1 MAEEIIQTQPGAAN
15 GRDEEIGKEIGGV
28 GGAVT
33 GAVAGAMAGP
43 VGAVIGAV
51 VGGVAGAGASKAAVH
66 QVDKVD
72 DDSTISGIG
81 PNTHAEVSGA
91 AYHAE
96 AKTENTLGMN
106 GLPGTQ
112 TGGYDIDGTPD
123 TRGITEKVSDA
134 VTGDRIDDKTGKP
147 VA

>member
-1 MAEEIIQTQPGAAN
+1 MAEQIIQTQPGDAN

-51 VGGVAGAGASKAAVH
+51 IGGVTGAVASKAAVH

-81 PNTHAEVSGA
+81 ANTHANVSNT
-91 AYHAE
+91 AYNAE
-96 AKTENTLGMN
+96 EKTENALGMN
-106 GLPGTQ
+106 GVPGKQ
-112 TGGYDIDGTPD
+112 IGGHDIDGTPD
-123 TRGITEKVSDA
+123 ERGITEKIADA

>member
-1 MAEEIIQTQPGAAN
+1 MADTIIQTQPGAAN

-51 VGGVAGAGASKAAVH
+51 VGGVAGAVASKAAVH
-66 QVDKVD
+66 EVDKVD
-72 DDSTISGIG
+72 DDNTVSGIG
-81 PNTHAEVSGA
+81 ANTHANVSNA
-91 AYHAE
+91 AYNAE
-96 AKTENTLGMN
+96 AKTENTLGLN
-106 GLPGTQ
+106 GLPGVQ
-112 TGGYDIDGTPD
+112 TGGHDIDGTPD
-123 TRGITEKVSDA
+123 TRGITEKAADA
-134 VTGDRIDDKTGKP
+134 LTGDRIDDKTGKP

>member
-1 MAEEIIQTQPGAAN
+1 MADTIIQTQPGAAN

-33 GAVAGAMAGP
+33 GAIAGAMAGP
-43 VGAVIGAV
+43 VGAVVGAV
-51 VGGVAGAGASKAAVH
+51 IGGVTGAVASKAAVH

-72 DDSTISGIG
+72 DDNTISGIG
-81 PNTHAEVSGA
+81 AHTHENVSNA
-91 AYHAE
+91 AYNAE

-112 TGGYDIDGTPD
+112 TGGYDMDGTPD
-123 TRGITEKVSDA
+123 TRGITEKISDA
-134 VTGDRIDDKTGKP
+134 VTGNRIDDKTGKP